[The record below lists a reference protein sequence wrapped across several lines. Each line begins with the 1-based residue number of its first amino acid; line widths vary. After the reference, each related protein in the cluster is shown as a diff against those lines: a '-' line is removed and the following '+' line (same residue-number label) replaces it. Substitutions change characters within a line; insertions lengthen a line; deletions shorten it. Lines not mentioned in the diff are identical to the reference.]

1 MDTIT
6 QHTSKLDNGYKLV
19 IKNLTD
25 EIEINNAVNEFRVK
39 NGLVK
44 TRNPFSWW
52 KYVFVAATYADKPVT
67 FKELCDT
74 LKTCN
79 VHINRTNASLLSN
92 AVRGMAPDSSRR
104 EYTTGLPWL
113 AKHSGFQIGVKNLN
127 GTSNGSQS
135 FQYEY
140 KNATSA
146 RSILINAHP
155 DLSYLFAQFDRHLA

>member
-6 QHTSKLDNGYKLV
+6 QHTSKLDSGYKLV
-19 IKNLTD
+19 IKNLD
-25 EIEINNAVNEFRVK
+25 NEIEINNAVNEFRSK

-67 FKELCDT
+67 FKELHET

-79 VHINRTNASLLSN
+79 VHISRSNSSHLSN
-92 AVRGMAPDSSRR
+92 AVRGMSPDSSRR

-113 AKHSGFQIGVKNLN
+113 AKHSGFQMGVKNMN
-127 GTSNGSQS
+127 GASNEHQS

-146 RSILINAHP
+146 RLILINVHP